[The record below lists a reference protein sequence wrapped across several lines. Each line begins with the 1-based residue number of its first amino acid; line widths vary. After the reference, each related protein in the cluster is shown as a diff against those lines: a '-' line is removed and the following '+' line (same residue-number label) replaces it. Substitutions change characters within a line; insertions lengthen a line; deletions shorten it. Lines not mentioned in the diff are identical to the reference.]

1 MGTSLSRPFS
11 STRTPSPATLQNN
24 KLAHREMQ
32 DMVSNEGL
40 LGTQSRQIIPVEIP
54 TSSRTLKK
62 IKRVDPRLLET
73 EAGELRVAD
82 VEILVRELRRVVVAL
97 DELGGFEEPS

>member
-1 MGTSLSRPFS
+1 
-11 STRTPSPATLQNN
+11 
-24 KLAHREMQ
+24 MQ
-32 DMVSNEGL
+32 DMVSSEGL
-40 LGTQSRQIIPVEIP
+40 SGTQSRQIIPVEIP
-54 TSSRTLKK
+54 ESSRTITK
-62 IKRVDPRLLET
+62 IKRVDSRLLET